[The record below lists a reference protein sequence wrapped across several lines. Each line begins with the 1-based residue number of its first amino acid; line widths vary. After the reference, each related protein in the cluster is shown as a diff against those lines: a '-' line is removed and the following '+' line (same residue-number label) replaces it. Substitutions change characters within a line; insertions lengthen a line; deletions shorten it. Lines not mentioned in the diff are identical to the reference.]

1 MGGSVGF
8 MLMGLLRGEFFL
20 FFFSWHFLSLFIP
33 ECVKRANLLRQHWM
47 QQHLDRLAYTFGRRI
62 TGVHN
67 RT

>member
-1 MGGSVGF
+1 MGGSFGF
-8 MLMGLLRGEFFL
+8 MLMGLLRGEFL
-20 FFFSWHFLSLFIP
+20 HFLVLFIP

-47 QQHLDRLAYTFGRRI
+47 QQHLDRLAYTFRRRI